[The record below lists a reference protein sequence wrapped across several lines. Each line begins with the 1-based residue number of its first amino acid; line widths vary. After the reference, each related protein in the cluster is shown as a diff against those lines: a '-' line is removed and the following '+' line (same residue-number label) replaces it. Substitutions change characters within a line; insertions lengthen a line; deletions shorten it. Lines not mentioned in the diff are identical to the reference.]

1 MNENRRRISRWFPWA
16 GATLVVIPALW
27 WLAARGSST
36 EQADWVEVRWGDLA
50 LGVEVTGTLRAVD
63 TSLLGPPPV
72 NNLWDYKISRLAPE
86 GTEVKAGTPVL
97 GFDTS
102 ELERRLEEKA
112 AESASAQKEIEKQ
125 QIDLTLK
132 RRDDELRLAEAHAKQ
147 RKAQL
152 KVDRPPDLAAAADLE
167 RARLDLDLAT
177 REIAYLEEKMESERR
192 AADAEMASLED
203 KRDRADQRVREIQ
216 DAIRRMTV
224 TAPRDG
230 TVIYVSNWR
239 DEKKKVG
246 DSCWREEK
254 IVEVPDLDR
263 MKAQGEV
270 DEADAGKIAISQRAT
285 FRLDAHPGVEFLGK
299 VKSIWG
305 TVQRKSWNNPL
316 KVVRLDIELDTTD
329 RQRMRPGM
337 RFSGTIETGKLSGV
351 LVIPAEAVFPTP
363 RGPVTWRETRFGP
376 EEVSLTLGKR
386 TAKEF
391 EVLGGLEAGD
401 RVSRRSLA
409 PKDRSS

>member
-1 MNENRRRISRWFPWA
+1 VNGDRPPIRRWAPWA
-16 GATLVVIPALW
+16 GAALVVIPAGW
-27 WLAARGSST
+27 WLAARGPST
-36 EQADWVEVRWGDLA
+36 DHADWVEVRRGDLA
-50 LGVEVTGTLRAVD
+50 LGVEVTGTLRSVD
-63 TSLLGPPPV
+63 TSLLGPPLV

-102 ELERRLEEKA
+102 ELERRLEEKS
-112 AESASAQKEIEKQ
+112 AESASAQKEIEKRE
-125 QIDLTLK
+125 IDLVLK
-132 RRDDELRLAEAHAKQ
+132 RWDDQLRLAEAKASQ

-152 KVDRPPDLAAAADLE
+152 KVDRPGDLAASADLE

-177 REIAYLEEKMESERR
+177 REIAYVEERMESGRR
-192 AADAEMASLED
+192 AADAEMASLGET
-203 KRDRADQRVREIQ
+203 RDRADQRVREIQ
-216 DAIRRMTV
+216 DAIHRMTV

-254 IVEVPDLDR
+254 VVEVPDLDR

-270 DEADAGKIAISQRAT
+270 DEADAGKIALSQRVAL
-285 FRLDAHPGVEFLGK
+285 RLDAHPGVEFRGK
-299 VKSIWG
+299 VDSIWG

-316 KVVRLDIELDTTD
+316 KVVRLDIELDDTD

-337 RFSGTIETGKLSGV
+337 RFSGTIETGKITGV
-351 LVIPAEAVFPTP
+351 LLIPAEAVFPTS
-363 RGPVTWRETRFGP
+363 RGPVAWREGRFGP
-376 EEVSLTLGKR
+376 DEIRLTLGRR

-391 EVLGGLEAGD
+391 EVLGGIEEGD
-401 RVSRRSLA
+401 RVSLRSLA
-409 PKDRSS
+409 PKERAS